1 MGYINSSDIKV
12 FPSAYRNTTT
22 TEGNTLYDPES
33 KLFNEKNIT
42 NISNKMLDRD
52 SFIQSYDSTT
62 HRFIVCIHGY
72 WFDFIFNPMSS
83 SEYISYG
90 NIFASIKVK
99 KLQNDTDN
107 TKVESWTLIPWDQ
120 NDTSIVLDTNNQFK
134 GLYISGQYQT
144 TTDTDIVIYNLV
156 LFEHKKDETTFTVN
170 QEGFSTTDIK
180 RLTVDTELF
189 TDYFWATAGG
199 GATLESV
206 ESINSTGEGS
216 EIGTQDVPFDNIYA
230 NHVFTDYIYA
240 LSDGDGQIGTED
252 TYFSLAYIST
262 INSGAILPENTTS
275 TIGSETDVWS
285 SIYVDKYYLGTNRD
299 PLIEG
304 LTTSG
309 GYKVFISTP
318 EGSGWP
324 LALNS
329 DAGGGMDITDH
340 VDVTSSEQDVHPL
353 TVNGSKVITAAD
365 FTINNNS
372 LIINLD

>member
-22 TEGNTLYDPES
+22 AEGSTLYDPES

-62 HRFIVCIHGY
+62 NRFIICIHGY
-72 WFDFIFNPMSS
+72 WFDFIFNPTSS

-107 TKVESWTLIPWDQ
+107 TKVEAWTLIPWDQ

-134 GLYISGQYQT
+134 GLYISGQGQT

-189 TDYFWATAGG
+189 TDYFWTMEGRV
-199 GATLESV
+199 TLEAIG
-206 ESINSTGEGS
+206 SINSTGDGS

-230 NHVFTDYIYA
+230 THIFADYIYSVA
-240 LSDGDGQIGTED
+240 DGDGQIGTED
-252 TYFSLAYIST
+252 SYFSQAYIST
-262 INSGAILPENTTS
+262 INSGTIIPQDSSA
-275 TIGSETDVWS
+275 TIGDSLNAWGKIYSE
-285 SIYVDKYYLGTNRD
+285 KYYLGSGSTD
-299 PLIEG
+299 PLIQAVRVG
-304 LTTSG
+304 PK
-309 GYKVFISTP
+309 YNVVISTA
-318 EGSGWP
+318 SGTKQQ
-324 LALNS
+324 LSIAS
-329 DAGGGMDITDH
+329 DAGASIDLTSNVNIK
-340 VDVTSSEQDVHPL
+340 SSEQSAIPL

-372 LIINLD
+372 LVINLD